1 MHKSDTVCHKLKR
14 KTENNRLREDERSVW
29 PLVWWGVLVLAKGR
43 TGKMSITAKDYFGWF
58 YVKFYPSQKYELMVQ
73 EIRRINSEIERQIRR
88 DKRFFFYFYFIFFFL
103 FWQKGD
109 ETQLQNPSPR
119 HRRVWQVDFHEEP
132 QGCPWLRLLH
142 EGEARCPWS
151 EFEHF
156 VAGPR
161 VCFYVFHRW
170 LSATWSS
177 RCTWFCVRWT
187 FKRWTFWARK
197 TNLTNRTC
205 GANLIWCVA

>member
-1 MHKSDTVCHKLKR
+1 MSWWSRRSGGSTP
-14 KTENNRLREDERSVW
+14 RLSVRS
-29 PLVWWGVLVLAKGR
+29 GETKG
-43 TGKMSITAKDYFGWF
+43 
-58 YVKFYPSQKYELMVQ
+58 
-73 EIRRINSEIERQIRR
+73 
-88 DKRFFFYFYFIFFFL
+88 FFYFYFIFFYFL

-161 VCFYVFHRW
+161 VCFYVSTGDCQQPGHHCVPDSVSDGPSKGEHLII
-170 LSATWSS
+170 LSSENKPDKQNLWGKSNLV
-177 RCTWFCVRWT
+177 RCI
-187 FKRWTFWARK
+187 
-197 TNLTNRTC
+197 NL
-205 GANLIWCVA
+205 